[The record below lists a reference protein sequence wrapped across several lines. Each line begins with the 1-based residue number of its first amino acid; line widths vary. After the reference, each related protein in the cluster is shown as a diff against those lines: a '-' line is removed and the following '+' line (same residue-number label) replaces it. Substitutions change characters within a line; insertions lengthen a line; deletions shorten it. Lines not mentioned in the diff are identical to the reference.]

1 MAVKHLAAAGIWMS
15 PSQYPHYFGSMVQ
28 VDALWQP
35 ELSVLPGNICNAF
48 QGVANIGADRL
59 GVACCVCGRSS
70 DGAVIRCSSSHCSMA
85 FHPLCARNAGQYLAI
100 RQTGNKTSYKAYCG
114 QHSQQARARDAE
126 LGVSI
131 EVRPHAA
138 SHPCMYPFPVPS
150 FFPYPESSFLTLP
163 SHVPNVLN
171 LSSLAL
177 LVNCPIWCQ
186 GLPSRRHGILVSGK
200 GIQTIH
206 AWLCMPA

>member
-1 MAVKHLAAAGIWMS
+1 MAMKHLAAAGICMS
-15 PSQYPHYFGSMVQ
+15 PSQYPHYFGSVVVQ

-35 ELSVLPGNICNAF
+35 ELSVIPGNICNAF

-100 RQTGNKTSYKAYCG
+100 RQTGNKYCYKAYCG
-114 QHSQQARARDAE
+114 QHSQQARAKDGE
-126 LGVSI
+126 LGLSI

-138 SHPCMYPFPVPS
+138 SHPQACTLFQSPPFFHTPNHP
-150 FFPYPESSFLTLP
+150 FFTLP
-163 SHVPNVLN
+163 SHVPKVLI
-171 LSSLAL
+171 LSSIAL
-177 LVNCPIWCQ
+177 LVDCPIWCQ
-186 GLPSRRHGILVSGK
+186 GLPSRRHCILVSGR
-200 GIQTIH
+200 
-206 AWLCMPA
+206 AYRLCMPA